1 MRVIWMLLAL
11 GAAAA
16 MTFGCAGTEKTVMEK
31 TANSGIE
38 GQVLLKNEGAAEGA
52 YVYAYD
58 SPFNDLRVPT
68 KMISKKSDANGSY
81 RLDLSPG
88 EYYIVAR
95 KHVDKD
101 DPRGYLQKG
110 DFEGKYPFNPIQV
123 KAGEYTEVNLSIS
136 PLEGAFLLA
145 PYKSADI
152 STGITGI
159 VTGMDGN
166 PARGAYVMVYT
177 DPELI
182 GQPQYLS
189 KPCDE
194 DGSYNVALPPGTYYI
209 AARLK
214 YGGLPR
220 KGEPYGTYDAND
232 SHKVTVGEKDLVTD
246 INITLTAF
254 PHDLT
259 KPAD

>member
-1 MRVIWMLLAL
+1 MRIYGLLLAL
-11 GAAAA
+11 CAAALMSYGCAENGSVVKEGAA
-16 MTFGCAGTEKTVMEK
+16 E
-31 TANSGIE
+31 SGIE
-38 GQVLLKNEGAAEGA
+38 GQVLLENQGAAEGA

-68 KMISKKSDANGSY
+68 KLISNKTDANGSY
-81 RLDLSPG
+81 RLDLPPG

-95 KHVDKD
+95 KHMDKD

-110 DFEGKYPFNPIQV
+110 DLEGKYPFNPV
-123 KAGEYTEVNLSIS
+123 KVADGAYTEVNMSIS

-152 STGITGI
+152 GTGITGV
-159 VTGMDGN
+159 VTGMDGK

-177 DPELI
+177 DSELI
-182 GQPQYLS
+182 GIPEYLS

-194 DGSYNVALPPGTYYI
+194 DGSYRVALPPGDYYV

-220 KGEPYGTYDAND
+220 KGEPYGTYDMNT
-232 SHKVTVGEKDLVTD
+232 SHMVSVGPKDLVTEV
-246 INITLTAF
+246 NIKLTPF